1 MFWSIPVT
9 HAWLRGHLSDP
20 YVKRA
25 QREGYRSRA
34 VYKLQEIDQRDK
46 LIRPGLRVIDLG
58 AAPGSWSQY
67 VRNRLARGIAGGG
80 LNGAMIALDL
90 LPMEEIAGVLFIQ
103 GDFRE
108 AAVGAQLEKALGA
121 RRADLVLSDM
131 APNLSGIAAADAAR
145 IEHLGEL
152 TLEFAQ
158 RALHAQG
165 ALLAKYFHG
174 SGYSQ
179 MVERFRRR
187 FQSVAVRK
195 PKASRSGSSEVFI
208 LGKSLKSA

>member
-1 MFWSIPVT
+1 MT
-9 HAWLRGHLSDP
+9 RAWLRGHISDP
-20 YVKRA
+20 YVKCA

-34 VYKLQEIDQRDK
+34 VYKLREIDRQQK
-46 LIRPGLRVIDLG
+46 LIRPGLCVVDLG

-67 VRNRLARGIAGGG
+67 VRDKLAQGAAGGG
-80 LNGAMIALDL
+80 INGTVIALDRL
-90 LPMEEIAGVLFIQ
+90 SMEEIAGVLFIQ
-103 GDFRE
+103 GDFCEE
-108 AAVGAQLEKALGA
+108 AVWAQLDKALGT
-121 RRADLVLSDM
+121 RKADLVLSDM
-131 APNLSGIAAADAAR
+131 APNLSGIADADAAR

-179 MVERFRRR
+179 MFERFKRC
-187 FQSVAVRK
+187 FKSVVTRK
-195 PKASRSGSSEVFI
+195 PKASRSCSSEVFI
-208 LGKSLKSA
+208 LGKYAKESCIE

>member
-1 MFWSIPVT
+1 MRSPYSARKSFICLFWSIPVT

-34 VYKLQEIDQRDK
+34 VYKLQDNDQRDK

-80 LNGAMIALDL
+80 LNGAMNALDL

-145 IEHLGEL
+145 I
-152 TLEFAQ
+152 
-158 RALHAQG
+158 
-165 ALLAKYFHG
+165 
-174 SGYSQ
+174 
-179 MVERFRRR
+179 
-187 FQSVAVRK
+187 
-195 PKASRSGSSEVFI
+195 
-208 LGKSLKSA
+208 

>member
-1 MFWSIPVT
+1 MPHALHFACAQKLTVRPARRNDAFAIFCEEKLYNACSGAFPVT

-80 LNGAMIALDL
+80 L
-90 LPMEEIAGVLFIQ
+90 
-103 GDFRE
+103 
-108 AAVGAQLEKALGA
+108 
-121 RRADLVLSDM
+121 
-131 APNLSGIAAADAAR
+131 
-145 IEHLGEL
+145 
-152 TLEFAQ
+152 
-158 RALHAQG
+158 
-165 ALLAKYFHG
+165 
-174 SGYSQ
+174 
-179 MVERFRRR
+179 
-187 FQSVAVRK
+187 
-195 PKASRSGSSEVFI
+195 
-208 LGKSLKSA
+208 